1 VVLASASAHSNG
13 LGASYL
19 DGQGK
24 PQKSTSLPILTS
36 PNPGDHEARSDIRAT
51 AIPASHVCANYNGA
65 ASFRN
70 PAKP

>member
-36 PNPGDHEARSDIRAT
+36 PNPGDHEA
-51 AIPASHVCANYNGA
+51 
-65 ASFRN
+65 SFRH
-70 PAKP
+70 